1 MELKIKL
8 FILFLVTYIS
18 QVKTIN
24 LINSDSRYLLLLIF
38 LFYLNLSEVE
48 WFVHTYLMHA
58 ENDTFIDKLYKKFVN
73 DDHKQHHRSINTDMT
88 KARELAELAKAVT
101 VVDNQIDVDRTIKAS
116 GLLDSSQVLFIS
128 TDSAEVTT
136 IADNQALLNA
146 LIFGG

>member
-1 MELKIKL
+1 
-8 FILFLVTYIS
+8 
-18 QVKTIN
+18 
-24 LINSDSRYLLLLIF
+24 
-38 LFYLNLSEVE
+38 
-48 WFVHTYLMHA
+48 
-58 ENDTFIDKLYKKFVN
+58 
-73 DDHKQHHRSINTDMT
+73 MT

-101 VVDNQIDVDRTIKAS
+101 LVDNQIDVDRTIKAS

>member
-1 MELKIKL
+1 
-8 FILFLVTYIS
+8 
-18 QVKTIN
+18 
-24 LINSDSRYLLLLIF
+24 
-38 LFYLNLSEVE
+38 
-48 WFVHTYLMHA
+48 
-58 ENDTFIDKLYKKFVN
+58 
-73 DDHKQHHRSINTDMT
+73 MT
-88 KARELAELAKAVT
+88 KSRELAELAKAVT

>member
-1 MELKIKL
+1 
-8 FILFLVTYIS
+8 
-18 QVKTIN
+18 
-24 LINSDSRYLLLLIF
+24 
-38 LFYLNLSEVE
+38 
-48 WFVHTYLMHA
+48 
-58 ENDTFIDKLYKKFVN
+58 
-73 DDHKQHHRSINTDMT
+73 MT
-88 KARELAELAKAVT
+88 KARELVELAKAVT

>member
-1 MELKIKL
+1 
-8 FILFLVTYIS
+8 
-18 QVKTIN
+18 
-24 LINSDSRYLLLLIF
+24 
-38 LFYLNLSEVE
+38 
-48 WFVHTYLMHA
+48 
-58 ENDTFIDKLYKKFVN
+58 
-73 DDHKQHHRSINTDMT
+73 MT

-128 TDSAEVTT
+128 SDSAEVTT